1 MVFHLD
7 DEVDRKKIEESIK
20 EIVRTQQLVQNE
32 REELSVMKKNAQF
45 IQIFNTQNETIKSK
59 KGEICLLRKILADNR
74 IEV

>member
-1 MVFHLD
+1 MVFHLG
-7 DEVDRKKIEESIK
+7 DEVDRKKIEGSIK

-32 REELSVMKKNAQF
+32 REELSVMEKNAQF

-59 KGEICLLRKILADNR
+59 KGEICLLRKNLADNG